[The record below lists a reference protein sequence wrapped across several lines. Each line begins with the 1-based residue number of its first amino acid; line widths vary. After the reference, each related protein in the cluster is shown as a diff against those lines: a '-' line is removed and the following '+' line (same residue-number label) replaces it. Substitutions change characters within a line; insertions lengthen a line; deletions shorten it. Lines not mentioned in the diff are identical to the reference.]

1 MPACP
6 SEQCQN
12 ETSTCSA
19 VPRSWAEDSR
29 SFGSPPPLGRGTGRT
44 HYSSVFFLLPPPSKK
59 WPSGQ
64 QKDIR
69 NIRLGGKLN
78 FSKRLIFYGR
88 RFLTGRPWPRSTS
101 GGKSPPSEVKGKY
114 SATKVIP
121 IQVVPW
127 NCQCVRDFSWENLS
141 PQEFHSASVGQ
152 EIGLNYRKVK
162 LWVGVP
168 ERGTAGGEVELS
180 DRISVIELSLVGCQG
195 FKVFYFI
202 LFSFYF
208 WNGIQHPQRGCG
220 WWWLNFKFFGGF
232 WIGEQTF

>member
-1 MPACP
+1 MKQFQNEFNSAHRRRSFCKRWYFPTVPFSEELLPALASFQRWWRRERDDPHRTLTSALTNCSDMPACP

-29 SFGSPPPLGRGTGRT
+29 SFGSPPPPRTGDRT
-44 HYSSVFFLLPPPSKK
+44 HTLFFRFFLLPPPSKK

-101 GGKSPPSEVKGKY
+101 GGKSPHLKLRGN
-114 SATKVIP
+114 T
-121 IQVVPW
+121 
-127 NCQCVRDFSWENLS
+127 VRQRLS
-141 PQEFHSASVGQ
+141 PYRLFPEIASVL
-152 EIGLNYRKVK
+152 EIFLGKICPHR
-162 LWVGVP
+162 
-168 ERGTAGGEVELS
+168 S
-180 DRISVIELSLVGCQG
+180 
-195 FKVFYFI
+195 FI
-202 LFSFYF
+202 RL
-208 WNGIQHPQRGCG
+208 Q
-220 WWWLNFKFFGGF
+220 
-232 WIGEQTF
+232 